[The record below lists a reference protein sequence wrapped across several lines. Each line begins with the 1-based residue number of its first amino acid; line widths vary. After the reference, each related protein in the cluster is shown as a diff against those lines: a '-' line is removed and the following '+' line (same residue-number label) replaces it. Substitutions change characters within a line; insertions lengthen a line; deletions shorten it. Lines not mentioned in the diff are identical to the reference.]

1 MLLYVQL
8 KNKNMLR
15 FLMLP
20 AFFLLSCN
28 PKAQNSPVKD
38 NELKVQFELP
48 KKLKEVSGI
57 TLSKDKKTIWVIE
70 DRGNK
75 NAVYGLSDHGQLMAK
90 VPVENA
96 ENTDWEDII
105 SDAQGNIY
113 IGDFGNNDNDRKDLA
128 ILKTDLKD
136 ITQTTTKIVQTTKFH
151 YEGQKDFP
159 PKKSNLLYDCEAF
172 VEMNGNF
179 YLFTKNRSKGFD
191 GTFLVFKVPNKE
203 GNFEA
208 KLIGRLKLEGGYNDA
223 AITSATINSTKDK
236 IVLLS
241 HKNVH
246 ILTGFNAD
254 DFSGTQISKIP
265 LHHNSQKEAIVFV
278 NDQTL
283 LIADEKGKDESG
295 NVYKFSLK

>member
-1 MLLYVQL
+1 
-8 KNKNMLR
+8 MLR
-15 FLMLP
+15 LLMLP
-20 AFFLLSCN
+20 TLFLLSCN
-28 PKAQNSPVKD
+28 PKAQNSPAQGD
-38 NELKVQFELP
+38 DLNPQFSLP

-75 NAVYGLSDHGQLMAK
+75 NAVYGLSDKGEMIAK

-113 IGDFGNNDNDRKDLA
+113 IGDFGNNDNDRRDLA

-136 ITQTTTKIVQTTKFH
+136 ATQKTTQVVQTTKFH
-151 YEGQKDFP
+151 YEGQTEFP

-172 VEMNGNF
+172 VEMDGNF

-203 GNFEA
+203 GDFEA
-208 KLIGRLKLEGGYNDA
+208 KLIGKLKLQGGYNDA
-223 AITSATINSTKDK
+223 AITSATINTTKDK
-236 IVLLS
+236 IVLLT

-246 ILTGFNAD
+246 VLTGFTSD
-254 DFSGTQISKIP
+254 DFNTAKIQKIP
-265 LHHNSQKEAIVFV
+265 LNHNSQKEAIVFQ
-278 NDQTL
+278 DDKTL
-283 LIADEKGKDESG
+283 MIADEKGKNEGG
-295 NVYKFSLK
+295 NVYQFSIQP